1 MWPWRPRSDSPLP
14 PAQGEVRQGRRADP
28 ARESPSDLGRQGEQL
43 AQNLLRSQGLAILAS
58 NYRCPGGEADLIA
71 LDASTR
77 KTLGC
82 ETLVFVE
89 VKTRSPGQLTLPQ
102 HAVDADKQA
111 QLRKVARYYQNA
123 RNAHDLAVRYDIVA
137 ITMQAPA
144 QPEITH
150 IKGAF

>member
-1 MWPWRPRSDSPLP
+1 MWPWRPRKDPPRP
-14 PAQGEVRQGRRADP
+14 PAEGEIRQGRPADP
-28 ARESPSDLGRQGEQL
+28 ARDTPSDLGRQGEQL
-43 AQNLLRSQGLAILAS
+43 AQKLLRSQGLAILAS
-58 NYRCPGGEADLIA
+58 NYRCPAGEADLIA
-71 LDASTR
+71 LDASTC

-89 VKTRSPGQLTLPQ
+89 VKTHSPGQLTLPQ

-111 QLRKVARYYQNA
+111 QLRKVAQYYQNA

-137 ITMQAPA
+137 ITMQTNG
-144 QPEITH
+144 QPDITH